1 MDLAHL
7 LISNR
12 HLYMSGA
19 MLSVDLRM
27 DTKKTCVYKTLNNV
41 LKFCYGILGSIVNII
56 GWIYMTIQ

>member
-1 MDLAHL
+1 
-7 LISNR
+7 
-12 HLYMSGA
+12 MSGA